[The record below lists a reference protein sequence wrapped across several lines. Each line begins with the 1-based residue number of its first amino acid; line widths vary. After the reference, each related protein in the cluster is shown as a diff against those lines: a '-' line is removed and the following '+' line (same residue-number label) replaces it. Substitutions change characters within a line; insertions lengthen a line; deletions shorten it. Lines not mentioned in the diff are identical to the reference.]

1 MIGDLGFQFRPYYG
15 FIYRRLLPTY
25 NLYDSLNVLQVEVVQ
40 RNPHDWDACIY
51 LLTTETTLAA
61 DLTLLTLKQSSL
73 AVISNGV
80 RHQLDYISAGYHTPI
95 SSQKTKHCAE

>member
-1 MIGDLGFQFRPYYG
+1 MIDDLGFKFRPYYG

-51 LLTTETTLAA
+51 LLTTWDNTCCWPDSPHL
-61 DLTLLTLKQSSL
+61 
-73 AVISNGV
+73 
-80 RHQLDYISAGYHTPI
+80 
-95 SSQKTKHCAE
+95 KTKLLSSNK